1 MMEDGSP
8 VPGFTP
14 VRSSVT
20 GLYPGSVVRH
30 GGYGLDI
37 LFPEGLIGCEE
48 WRRFVLEA
56 DPATAPVLV
65 LRSLDEPAVSFLV
78 TDPYLICPDYRF
90 ELAEADAAALEAA
103 SPDDVAVLCILN
115 VRLSPPPSAP
125 IPQAGAEGAGVLIT
139 ANLLGPLVIHKA
151 TGRARQVVLANSN
164 YSAHHVVV
172 GDRGTEPQPATLPGP
187 APLSAPVEGKGEI
200 EGESC

>member
-1 MMEDGSP
+1 M
-8 VPGFTP
+8 
-14 VRSSVT
+14 
-20 GLYPGSVVRH
+20 
-30 GGYGLDI
+30 DI
-37 LFPEGLIGCEE
+37 IFPEGLIGCEE
-48 WRRFVLEA
+48 WQRFVLEA

-115 VRLSPPPSAP
+115 IKLSPSSPL
-125 IPQAGAEGAGVLIT
+125 PQRGRGAGGGGILIT

-172 GDRGTEPQPATLPGP
+172 GDRLPDPQPAPGP
-187 APLSAPVEGKGEI
+187 PDPLPSSVPSRCSGQAVRRPSSRRGGRRGE
-200 EGESC
+200 